1 MVNTPTTV
9 MLNDLVAV
17 AFAASV
23 ACTVT
28 EKLPEAIG
36 VPDMTPAE
44 LTERPLGRPE
54 ADQVYGG
61 VPPVAARVV
70 AV

>member
-1 MVNTPTTV
+1 
-9 MLNDLVAV
+9 
-17 AFAASV
+17 
-23 ACTVT
+23 VT
-28 EKLPEAIG
+28 EKLPATAG

-44 LTERPLGRPE
+44 LIERPLGRPE

-61 VPPVAARVV
+61 VPPVAATVV

>member
-61 VPPVAARVV
+61 VPPVAANACV
-70 AV
+70 

>member
-1 MVNTPTTV
+1 
-9 MLNDLVAV
+9 LVAV
-17 AFAASV
+17 TCAESV

-28 EKLPEAIG
+28 EKLPEAVG
-36 VPDMTPAE
+36 VPEMTPAE
-44 LTERPLGRPE
+44 LIERPLGRPE

-61 VPPVAARVV
+61 VPPVAASVV